1 MEAMG
6 LSLGM
11 VIVLAV
17 LFIYLGL
24 NRPVE
29 NAALMADNE
38 MKKLLSEQTKRHD
51 EWYINNVL
59 DADAVAKADASRE
72 YYNRRMRS

>member
-1 MEAMG
+1 MEALG

-11 VIVLAV
+11 VIVLAL

-29 NAALMADNE
+29 NAALMADKE
-38 MKKLLSEQTKRHD
+38 MRKLLSEQTKRHD

-59 DADAVAKADASRE
+59 DDDAVAKADASRA
-72 YYNRRMRS
+72 YYEKRMRS

>member
-11 VIVLAV
+11 VIVLAI

-29 NAALMADNE
+29 NAALMADKE
-38 MKKLLSEQTKRHD
+38 MRKLLSEQTKRHD

-59 DADAVAKADASRE
+59 DDDAVEKADASRA
-72 YYNRRMRS
+72 YYERRMRS

>member
-29 NAALMADNE
+29 NAALMADKE

-59 DADAVAKADASRE
+59 DDAAVEKADASRA
-72 YYNRRMRS
+72 YYDRRMRS

>member
-11 VIVLAV
+11 VIVLAL

-29 NAALMADNE
+29 NAALMADKE
-38 MKKLLSEQTKRHD
+38 MRKLLSEQTKRHD
-51 EWYINNVL
+51 EWYINNAL
-59 DADAVAKADASRE
+59 DDEAVKKADASRA
-72 YYNRRMRS
+72 YYDKRMRA

>member
-29 NAALMADNE
+29 NAALMADKE
-38 MKKLLSEQTKRHD
+38 MRKLLSEQTKRHD

-59 DADAVAKADASRE
+59 DNDAVEKADASRE

>member
-1 MEAMG
+1 MEALG

-17 LFIYLGL
+17 LFVYLGL

-29 NAALMADNE
+29 NAALMADKE
-38 MKKLLSEQTKRHD
+38 MRKLLSEQTKRHD
-51 EWYINNVL
+51 EWYINNIL
-59 DADAVAKADASRE
+59 DEASVEKADKSRE
-72 YYNRRMRS
+72 YYEKRMRS

>member
-11 VIVLAV
+11 VIVLAL

-29 NAALMADNE
+29 NAALMADKE
-38 MKKLLSEQTKRHD
+38 MRKLLSEQTKRHD

-59 DADAVAKADASRE
+59 DDDAVAKADASRA
-72 YYNRRMRS
+72 YYEKRMRS

>member
-6 LSLGM
+6 LGLGT
-11 VIVLAV
+11 VIVLAL

-29 NAALMADNE
+29 NAALMADKE
-38 MKKLLSEQTKRHD
+38 MRKLLAEQTKRHD

-59 DADAVAKADASRE
+59 DDEAVKKADASRA
-72 YYNRRMRS
+72 YYDKRMRA

>member
-1 MEAMG
+1 MEALG

-29 NAALMADNE
+29 NAALMADKE
-38 MKKLLSEQTKRHD
+38 MRKLLSEQTKRHD

-59 DADAVAKADASRE
+59 DDDAVAKADASRE

>member
-1 MEAMG
+1 MEVMG
-6 LSLGM
+6 LGM

-29 NAALMADNE
+29 TAALMADKE
-38 MKKLLSEQTKRHD
+38 MRKLLAEQTKRHD
-51 EWYINNVL
+51 DWYVNNML
-59 DADAVAKADASRE
+59 DEATVTKADESRA
-72 YYNRRMRS
+72 YYDKRVKS

>member
-11 VIVLAV
+11 VIVLV
-17 LFIYLGL
+17 LLFIYLGL

-29 NAALMADNE
+29 NAALMADKE
-38 MKKLLSEQTKRHD
+38 MRKLLAEQTKRHD
-51 EWYINNVL
+51 DWYVNNML
-59 DADAVAKADASRE
+59 DEATVKKADESRA
-72 YYNRRMRS
+72 YYDKRVRS

>member
-29 NAALMADNE
+29 NAALMADKE
-38 MKKLLSEQTKRHD
+38 MRKLLAEQTKRHD
-51 EWYINNVL
+51 EWYINNIL
-59 DADAVAKADASRE
+59 DEASVAKADASRE
-72 YYNRRMRS
+72 YYEKRMRS

>member
-29 NAALMADNE
+29 NAALMADKE

-59 DADAVAKADASRE
+59 DDDAVAKADASRA
-72 YYNRRMRS
+72 YYEKRMRS

>member
-11 VIVLAV
+11 VIVLAL

-29 NAALMADNE
+29 NAALMADKE

-59 DADAVAKADASRE
+59 DDDAVAKADASRA
-72 YYNRRMRS
+72 YYEKRMKS

>member
-29 NAALMADNE
+29 NAALMADKE
-38 MKKLLSEQTKRHD
+38 MIKLLSEQTKRHD
-51 EWYINNVL
+51 EWYINNAL
-59 DADAVAKADASRE
+59 DDAAVEKADASRA
-72 YYNRRMRS
+72 YYDRRMRS

>member
-29 NAALMADNE
+29 NAALMADKE
-38 MKKLLSEQTKRHD
+38 MRKLLSEQTKRHD
-51 EWYINNVL
+51 EWYINNIL
-59 DADAVAKADASRE
+59 DEASVAKADASRE
-72 YYNRRMRS
+72 YYEKRMRS

>member
-11 VIVLAV
+11 VIVLAL

-29 NAALMADNE
+29 NAALMADKE
-38 MKKLLSEQTKRHD
+38 MRKLLSEQTKRHD

-59 DADAVAKADASRE
+59 DDEAVKKADASRA
-72 YYNRRMRS
+72 YYEKRMRS

>member
-6 LSLGM
+6 LSLGAII
-11 VIVLAV
+11 VIAV

-29 NAALMADNE
+29 NAALMADKE
-38 MKKLLSEQTKRHD
+38 MRKLLAEQTKRHD

-59 DADAVAKADASRE
+59 DDDAVEKADKSRE
-72 YYNRRMRS
+72 YYNKRIRA